1 LNKKGGLMKRIS
13 IFILS
18 LILLISTI
26 SPIVFG
32 QNISFSFSPRLW
44 GLDFYLFLNDFPVK
58 LVDFASMQTLLGIGG
73 GWESYGYFRD
83 LSNNPVQYSD
93 NPTYAFYF
101 NRIDLIGTFGLG
113 FLFFY
118 NEFYGKYISQLR
130 FKFLVDY
137 QSYEQ
142 ESDGK
147 PTYLSQTTLPDKEG
161 IFQNS
166 FAIELY
172 IDFLKFSS
180 KYHSIRGVDFLF
192 SYEIFPQFM
201 NEIANFSRIQAKF
214 RGFLTILEN
223 ENLSIYLADRIF
235 FYYIPQTSSYIPIS
249 ALTMGSLGYSM
260 RGINWCQY
268 EGTIRLLN
276 NFDIR
281 IFTPQIFEQSY
292 IIPGLILFFDI
303 GLNDY
308 QNLNGTLDFSN
319 LQYSTGIGL
328 VIVALGIDLID
339 FYLDYNLKETQ
350 LYFKLRFSLF
360 F

>member
-1 LNKKGGLMKRIS
+1 MNRRLIS
-13 IFILS
+13 IFVL
-18 LILLISTI
+18 LLII
-26 SPIVFG
+26 SIVSQMVLG

-44 GLDFYLFLNDFPVK
+44 GLDFYLFLNDFPAK
-58 LVDFASMQTLLGIGG
+58 LGDFATIQMILGIGG

-83 LSNNPVQYSD
+83 TSNNPLPYSE
-93 NPTYAFYF
+93 NSPYAFYF

-118 NEFYGKYISQLR
+118 NEFYGKYTSQLR

-142 ESDGK
+142 DSDGK
-147 PTYLSQTTLPDKEG
+147 PTLLSQTNLPDKEG

-172 IDFLKFSS
+172 IDFLKYSS
-180 KYHSIRGVDFLF
+180 KYHTIRGMDLLV
-192 SYEIFPQFM
+192 SYEIFPQFI
-201 NEIANFSRIQAKF
+201 NEIANFSRIQVKL

-223 ENLSIYLADRIF
+223 DNLSIYLADRVY

-281 IFTPQIFEQSY
+281 IFLPQIFGQSY
-292 IIPGLILFFDI
+292 IIPGLILFFDF
-303 GLNDY
+303 GTNDY
-308 QNLNGTLDFSN
+308 QDLNGVFGFSN

-339 FYLDYNLKETQ
+339 FYLDYNLKESQ